1 MSDSFILLPDPL
13 DPSLVLAMVS
23 AFVAVIAITPSVIK
37 YALKVNWIDMPNERK
52 LHKRPTPSI
61 GGMVLIPCIFI
72 AWLLFATP
80 ESMDRSSFV
89 TLMAAIILMYVMGLY
104 DDRWPLSHRIKLPIQ
119 LILSASLIN
128 ALNIL
133 PIDFNGALGINVV
146 DGWWGFLLVLL
157 FFQFTINAVN
167 FIDGINGLLGSY
179 TVVTLGFLGIVFL
192 ALEVS
197 HAMAWLLLITAS
209 GTLGYLFFN
218 FKRKAETFMGDSG
231 STVIG
236 LIIAA
241 AVAMLLSHA
250 SEVGRVPS
258 FYFVAILFWYPLI
271 DSLQV
276 YSRRILRGLSP
287 FQADKRHLH
296 HLVLKH
302 VVNNH
307 IKATWLIASLT
318 LTAAILLWTVAASA
332 S

>member
-1 MSDSFILLPDPL
+1 MNDSFILLPDPL
-13 DPSLVLAMVS
+13 DPSLVLAMVA
-23 AFVAVIAITPSVIK
+23 AFIAVMTITPSVIK
-37 YALKVNWIDMPNERK
+37 YALKIDWIDVPNERK

-61 GGMVLIPCIFI
+61 GGMVLVPCIFI
-72 AWLLFATP
+72 AWLLFATH
-80 ESMDRSSFV
+80 ESIDRSSFV
-89 TLMAAIILMYVMGLY
+89 TLMAAIFIMYAMGLY
-104 DDRWPLSHRIKLPIQ
+104 DDKWPLSHRIKLPIQ

-128 ALNIL
+128 AMNIL
-133 PIDFNGALGINVV
+133 PIDFNGVLGIHLV

-192 ALEVS
+192 SMEVS
-197 HAMAWLLLITAS
+197 SAMAWLLLITAS
-209 GTLGYLFFN
+209 ATMGYLFFN

-241 AVAMLLSHA
+241 AVAMLLSHD
-250 SEVGRVPS
+250 SEVGGVPS

-276 YSRRILRGLSP
+276 YSRRILRGQSP

-296 HLVLKH
+296 HLLLKH

-307 IKATWLIASLT
+307 IKATWLISSLT
-318 LTAAILLWTVAASA
+318 LTAAILLWTVAAS
-332 S
+332 SS

>member
-1 MSDSFILLPDPL
+1 MNNSFILLPDPL
-13 DPSLVLAMVS
+13 DPSLVLAMVA
-23 AFVAVIAITPSVIK
+23 AFIAVITITPSVIK
-37 YALKVNWIDMPNERK
+37 YALKINWIDMPNERK
-52 LHKRPTPSI
+52 LHRRPTPSV

-72 AWLLFATP
+72 AWLLFATH
-80 ESMDRSSFV
+80 ESIDRSSFV
-89 TLMAAIILMYVMGLY
+89 TLMAAIFIMYAMGLY
-104 DDRWPLSHRIKLPIQ
+104 DDKWPLSHRIKLPIQ

-128 ALNIL
+128 AMNIL
-133 PIDFNGALGINVV
+133 PIDFNGALGIHLV

-179 TVVTLGFLGIVFL
+179 TVVTLGFLGIIFL
-192 ALEVS
+192 SMEVS
-197 HAMAWLLLITAS
+197 SAMAWLLLITAS
-209 GTLGYLFFN
+209 ATMGYLFFN

-241 AVAMLLSHA
+241 AVAILLSHG
-250 SEVGRVPS
+250 SEIGGVPS

-276 YSRRILRGLSP
+276 YSRRILRGQSP

-296 HLVLKH
+296 HLLLKH
-302 VVNNH
+302 IVNNH
-307 IKATWLIASLT
+307 IKATLLISSLT
-318 LTAAILLWTVAASA
+318 LTAAILLWTVAAS
-332 S
+332 SS

>member
-1 MSDSFILLPDPL
+1 MNDSFILLPDPL
-13 DPSLVLAMVS
+13 DSSLVLAMM
-23 AFVAVIAITPSVIK
+23 ATFVAVMAITPSIIK
-37 YALKVNWIDMPNERK
+37 YALKINWLDEPNGRK

-61 GGMVLIPCIFI
+61 GGMVLIPCVFI

-80 ESMDRSSFV
+80 EDMDRSSFV
-89 TLMAAIILMYVMGLY
+89 TLMAAISLMYLMGLY
-104 DDRWPLSHRIKLPIQ
+104 DDRWPLSHRIKLPVQ
-119 LILSASLIN
+119 VILSASLIN
-128 ALNIL
+128 ALGIL
-133 PIDFNGALGINVV
+133 PLDFNGVLGIHII
-146 DGWWGFLLVLL
+146 DSWWGFLLVLL

-179 TVVTLGFLGIVFL
+179 TTVTLAFLGIVFL
-192 ALEVS
+192 RLEVDT
-197 HAMAWLLLITAS
+197 AMAWLLLITAS
-209 GTLGYLFFN
+209 GTLAYLFFN

-241 AVAMLLSHA
+241 SVSMLLSHD
-250 SEVGRVPS
+250 SQIGQVPS
-258 FYFVAILFWYPLI
+258 FFFVAILFWYPLV

-276 YSRRILRGLSP
+276 YSRRILKSQSP

-296 HLVLKH
+296 HLLLKH

-307 IKATWLIASLT
+307 VKASALIALLT
-318 LTAAILLWTVAASA
+318 VAAAILLWIVAASA

>member
-1 MSDSFILLPDPL
+1 
-13 DPSLVLAMVS
+13 
-23 AFVAVIAITPSVIK
+23 
-37 YALKVNWIDMPNERK
+37 
-52 LHKRPTPSI
+52 
-61 GGMVLIPCIFI
+61 
-72 AWLLFATP
+72 
-80 ESMDRSSFV
+80 
-89 TLMAAIILMYVMGLY
+89 
-104 DDRWPLSHRIKLPIQ
+104 LSHRIKLPIQ
-119 LILSASLIN
+119 VILSASLIN
-128 ALNIL
+128 AMGIL
-133 PIDFNGALGINVV
+133 PIAFNGALGINMV
-146 DGWWGFLLVLL
+146 DGWWGFLLILL

-179 TVVTLGFLGIVFL
+179 ATLTLAFLGIIFL
-192 ALEVS
+192 AMDINP
-197 HAMAWLLLITAS
+197 AMAWLLLITAS
-209 GTLGYLFFN
+209 GTLAYCYFN
-218 FKRKAETFMGDSG
+218 FKRKAETFMGDAG

-241 AVAMLLSHA
+241 SVAELLST
-250 SEVGRVPS
+250 SSSVGVVPS
-258 FYFVAILFWYPLI
+258 FFFVAILFWYPLI